1 MKDESQQKNIFLHKK
16 VRKADVSNVKV
27 IQGNILETF
36 GKRLKYAREIR
47 GLLQSELSEKMGKK
61 NNTEVSLWELD
72 KRIPTLLTLRKIAE
86 VLKVSIEWLLHG
98 TGDMEAG
105 KDPFEGA
112 ENPKSF
118 VSLRVIGSVSAG
130 KFTTLLDESGELET
144 YEITRSALPEKDHEL
159 PEEELRKKYFVFFVS
174 GDSMYPR
181 YMHGDRV
188 LVTRLSDPLNQIKH
202 GDVVIACTPENNT
215 VLKRVKKTNGDY
227 LLVSDNQEYT
237 GEILVT
243 ELTKPVGKVL
253 AGFYGKM

>member
-1 MKDESQQKNIFLHKK
+1 MDT
-16 VRKADVSNVKV
+16 V
-27 IQGNILETF
+27 
-36 GKRLKYAREIR
+36 GKRLKYSREIA
-47 GLLQSELSEKMGKK
+47 GLTQKDLSLLLGFNSNVLVSNWENGVRNPNVTSAKK
-61 NNTEVSLWELD
+61 L
-72 KRIPTLLTLRKIAE
+72 AE
-86 VLKVSIEWLLHG
+86 VLNVRLEWLLHG
-98 TGDMEAG
+98 TGDMEAGG

-118 VSLRVIGSVSAG
+118 VALRVIGSVSAG

-144 YEITRSALPEKDHEL
+144 YEITRSALPIKDQEL
-159 PEEELRKKYFVFFVS
+159 PEAELRKKYFIFFVS

-181 YMHGDRV
+181 YMSGDSV
-188 LVTRLSDPLNQIKH
+188 LVSRLSDPLNQIKH
-202 GDVVIACTPENNT
+202 GDVVIACTPDNTT

-227 LLVSDNQEYT
+227 LLISDNPEFT

>member
-1 MKDESQQKNIFLHKK
+1 MFL
-16 VRKADVSNVKV
+16 N
-27 IQGNILETF
+27 NFCE
-36 GKRLKYAREIR
+36 RLKYAREKKEIT
-47 GLLQSELSEKMGKK
+47 QDELSKK
-61 NNTEVSLWELD
+61 LGLD
-72 KRIPTLLTLRKIAE
+72 KNVQLSRWENGVRTPRLITAQKLAE
-86 VLKVSIEWLLHG
+86 VLNVRLEWLLHG
-98 TGDMEAG
+98 TGDMEAGG

-118 VSLRVIGSVSAG
+118 VALRVIGSVSAG

-144 YEITRSALPEKDHEL
+144 YEITRSALPIKDQEL
-159 PEEELRKKYFVFFVS
+159 PEMELRKKYFIFFVS

-181 YMHGDRV
+181 YMNGDSV
-188 LVTRLSDPLNQIKH
+188 LVSRLSDPLNQIKH
-202 GDVVIACTPENNT
+202 GDVVIACTPDNNT

-227 LLVSDNQEYT
+227 LLISDNPEFT